1 MAIPIHLQQFKAAGI
16 YRVVFDKSTI
26 VNYDTELLRLVVG
39 YSEQGPFNVPVY
51 VKDPQTFT
59 ALFGGINKKLEKRG
73 VFFHRLALQ
82 MLQVSPCLVLN
93 LKKFSNE
100 SVGAATISTQFNPS
114 FNPINE
120 VTLNVEDIYDTTRF
134 WTLDAEKLNN
144 LRSKEGIQLD
154 QYINIATTN
163 TKKTSASIFIRKAS
177 GLKVSQYNI
186 TVNDWY
192 SDNPAAMPDY
202 LAPYKNSLI
211 SDFFAEIYV
220 FSGQFTPK
228 QVLASDTLKNF
239 FIVEDTGETD
249 DNGNK
254 ILELKL
260 RNKVYNG
267 FGDAVDTL
275 DMLFQDTTSNPLGHY
290 IGCLIPE
297 FKTKN
302 NVYASLD
309 IAFNTDIDVHNMM
322 MSFNTDMLYE
332 YEDASVIDLSGR
344 RSIPTQEAL
353 DDNKLF
359 NNGLS
364 LAEIFNGTAKTTVL
378 GNVKAPV
385 VADEI
390 SISTNVAHV
399 EDDKLIAIVPFNAN
413 GKNAVSG
420 TLYVTG
426 VEGDY
431 ITLKQVGEEGQVVK
445 VQYTNLAEGV
455 TIYDIAADKYGVVF
469 DVKPIAATE
478 GVKYTQEEVNEF
490 NAALEG
496 AKHAGDVETE
506 AHDDQPEVTY
516 TEETANVYNAA
527 LPGAVSTDDYKEEPV
542 EAHNEY
548 SIKSGFGTGWIEGEA
563 FKDDM
568 HIAGP
573 EKLITSIT
581 NLEIDANDSSK
592 LTYTD
597 IDTNLKVNFIETQFM
612 TSVKSLVPE
621 IPDGNSVYGSSIS
634 FIDHNE
640 SNWEWKAVGLI
651 DENIKE
657 EMLVSENYWDSS
669 LTAILKPGDC
679 LLAKDNIV
687 DYNDNGYTIDPETGK
702 EDDADNY
709 LDSVYVQE
717 VGTRYYQED
726 DKDVKDKKKNV
737 GDFRFHYVKVSGEPL
752 VYPNDED
759 NTQPTGAVNQFIVR
773 FDNALNQEIGT
784 MKPLY
789 LEGYTYAMSKPDGVG
804 MYAKVEW
811 QKKILSVLN
820 EYKGLRTGL
829 LNKSEIDYRYV
840 IDTFQSFPDASIK
853 KELSYLCKEK
863 QSAFCIANFPSV
875 QTFTKCP
882 YAAFTDSKGVFNV
895 EYVVKGCNKKKAS
908 SVSFSMPDDTEGA
921 SFIAF
926 YTPLKFSDG
935 YLDTIV
941 PSAGLVSNLFIQKYL
956 TRQPYYIVA
965 GPNYGRVNASGMVG
979 PDYKYS
985 MDELQIIEPFG
996 VNCMVYRPNFGTFIN
1011 ANQTAKQVPLSALSK
1026 VHVRELVIYL
1036 MDEVEKVL
1044 QAYQWEFN
1052 NGRTREAILTRVNN
1066 ICSRIMANGGLQAY
1080 LNIMDES
1087 NNTPE
1092 IIDNE
1097 MAVLSTH
1104 IEPGMGCGKMVH
1116 ELTLYRTGQMQ
1127 SSIAEA

>member
-1 MAIPIHLQQFKAAGI
+1 MAIPLHLQQFKAAGI

-100 SVGAATISTQFNPS
+100 TVGAATISTQFNPS
-114 FNPINE
+114 FTPINE
-120 VTLNVEDIYDTTRF
+120 VKLNVEDIYDTTRF

-144 LRSKEGIQLD
+144 LRATNGTTLD

-177 GLKVSQYNI
+177 GLKVSGYNI

-202 LAPYKNSLI
+202 LTPYRNSLI

-220 FSGQFTPK
+220 FNGQFTPK
-228 QVLASDTLKNF
+228 QVLASDTLKNYF
-239 FIVEDTGETD
+239 LVEKKDDGE
-249 DNGNK
+249 
-254 ILELKL
+254 LELKL
-260 RNKVYNG
+260 RDKVYNA
-267 FGDAVDTL
+267 FGDPVDTL
-275 DMLFQDTTSNPLGHY
+275 DVMYTDMTSNPLGHY
-290 IGCLIPE
+290 VGCLIPE

-302 NVYASLD
+302 NIYASLD

-344 RSIPTQEAL
+344 RSIPTQAAL
-353 DDNKLF
+353 DN
-359 NNGLS
+359 NMIYANGLS
-364 LAEIFNGTAKTTVL
+364 LKEIFEGTAKTTVL

-385 VADEI
+385 VADTL
-390 SISTNVAHV
+390 SIRTNLAKIEKDA
-399 EDDKLIAIVPFNAN
+399 EDNDVIVPIIEFKAN
-413 GKNAVSG
+413 GKNSVGG
-420 TLYVTG
+420 TLYVAA
-426 VEGDY
+426 VDNEY
-431 ITLKQVGEEGQVVK
+431 ITLKQVGTGQKVK
-445 VQYTNLAEGV
+445 VQYTNLADDL
-455 TIYDIAADKYGVVF
+455 TIQEIAAKKYGVVF
-469 DVKPIAATE
+469 
-478 GVKYTQEEVNEF
+478 EED
-490 NAALEG
+490 G
-496 AKHAGDVETE
+496 T
-506 AHDDQPEVTY
+506 T
-516 TEETANVYNAA
+516 
-527 LPGAVSTDDYKEEPV
+527 
-542 EAHNEY
+542 
-548 SIKSGFGTGWIEGEA
+548 IKSGFGTGWDIADKGDA
-563 FKDDM
+563 FVTN
-568 HIAGP
+568 IIGGP
-573 EKLITSIT
+573 EKVITSIT
-581 NLEIDANDSSK
+581 NLEIDANDAQG

-597 IDTNLKVNFIETQFM
+597 VDTNLKISFLESQYVTKPE
-612 TSVKSLVPE
+612 SCVKE
-621 IPDGNSVYGSSIS
+621 IPYGNSVYGSSIS
-634 FIDHNE
+634 FIDYDEN
-640 SNWEWKAVGLI
+640 NWEWKAVGLV

-657 EMLVSENYWDSS
+657 EMLVSETYFDHS
-669 LTAILKPGDC
+669 LIAILKPGDC
-679 LLAKDNIV
+679 IIANDNTV
-687 DYNDNGYTIDPETGK
+687 DYNDNEK
-702 EDDADNY
+702 ADDADNY
-709 LDSVYVQE
+709 LDAVYVQE
-717 VGTRYYQED
+717 VGTKYD
-726 DKDVKDKKKNV
+726 TDGNFK
-737 GDFRFHYVKVSGEPL
+737 FHYVKVSGQPL
-752 VYPNDED
+752 IWPVDE
-759 NTQPTGAVNQFIVR
+759 NAENAGQNQYIVR
-773 FDNALNQEIGT
+773 IDNALNQEIGT
-784 MKPLY
+784 MKPIY
-789 LEGYTYAMSKPDGVG
+789 FEGYTYAMSKPDGVG
-804 MYAKVEW
+804 MYAKEQW
-811 QKKILSVLN
+811 QKKILSVLS

-840 IDTFQSFPDASIK
+840 IDTFQSFPDSSIK
-853 KELSYLCKEK
+853 KELSFLCKEK

-875 QTFTKCP
+875 QTFVKCP
-882 YAAFTDSKGVFNV
+882 YASFTDSKGIFNV

-908 SVSFSMPDDTEGA
+908 SISFSMPDDTEGA

-935 YLDTIV
+935 SIDTIV
-941 PSAGLVSNLFIQKYL
+941 PSAGLVSNLFIEKYL

-965 GPNYGRVNASGMVG
+965 GPNYGRVNASGMIG

-1011 ANQTAKQVPLSALSK
+1011 ANQTAKQIPLSALSK

-1052 NGRTREAILTRVNN
+1052 NGRTREAILSRANN
-1066 ICSRIMANGGLQAY
+1066 ICARIMANGGLQAY

-1087 NNTPE
+1087 NNTPD

>member
-1 MAIPIHLQQFKAAGI
+1 MAIPLHLQQFKAAGI

-100 SVGAATISTQFNPS
+100 TVGGATISTKFNPT
-114 FNPINE
+114 FEPVNE
-120 VTLNVEDIYDTTRF
+120 VELKVEDIYDTTRF

-144 LRSKEGIQLD
+144 LRAVDGTQLD

-177 GLKVSQYNI
+177 GLKVSAYNI

-202 LAPYKNSLI
+202 LEPYRNSLI

-220 FSGQFTPK
+220 FKGQFTPK
-228 QVLASDTLKNF
+228 QVLASDTLKNY
-239 FIVEDTGETD
+239 FIVEKK
-249 DNGNK
+249 GND
-254 ILELKL
+254 LELKL
-260 RNKVYNG
+260 RDKVYNG
-267 FGDAVDTL
+267 FGDPVDTL
-275 DMLFQDTTSNPLGHY
+275 DVMYGDMTSNPLGHY
-290 IGCLIPE
+290 VGCLIPE

-302 NVYASLD
+302 NIYASLD
-309 IAFNTDIDVHNMM
+309 IAFNSDIDIHNMM
-322 MSFNTDMLYE
+322 MSFNTELLYE

-344 RSIPTQEAL
+344 RSIPTHAAL
-353 DDNKLF
+353 KEGNAAK
-359 NNGLS
+359 NGLS
-364 LAEIFNGTAKTTVL
+364 LYKIFTGTAKTTVL

-385 VADEI
+385 VAD
-390 SISTNVAHV
+390 
-399 EDDKLIAIVPFNAN
+399 KIAIKTNAFKDNGEPTVPFNAN
-413 GKNAVSG
+413 GKNAITG
-420 TLYVTG
+420 TLYVKAVSDT
-426 VEGDY
+426 E
-431 ITLKQVGEEGQVVK
+431 ITLKQVGTDGETVT
-445 VQYTNLAEGV
+445 VQ
-455 TIYDIAADKYGVVF
+455 IADAKTKAQDLFGVVF
-469 DVKPIAATE
+469 D
-478 GVKYTQEEVNEF
+478 
-490 NAALEG
+490 
-496 AKHAGDVETE
+496 GD
-506 AHDDQPEVTY
+506 
-516 TEETANVYNAA
+516 N
-527 LPGAVSTDDYKEEPV
+527 
-542 EAHNEY
+542 
-548 SIKSGFGTGWIEGEA
+548 IKSGFGTGWTGDVTPDSLE
-563 FKDDM
+563 
-568 HIAGP
+568 GP
-573 EKLITSIT
+573 EKFISAI
-581 NLEIDANDSSK
+581 ANIENTADT

-597 IDTNLKVNFIETQFM
+597 QDSNIKVSLFEKQYVT
-612 TSVKSLVPE
+612 KSESCVAE

-634 FIDHNE
+634 FVDYNE
-640 SNWEWKAVGLI
+640 GSWEWKSVGLI
-651 DENIKE
+651 DENVKE
-657 EMLVSENYWDSS
+657 EMLVSEDYYDSS
-669 LTAILKPGDC
+669 LLAILKPGDC
-679 LLAKDNIV
+679 MLAYDGTV
-687 DYNDNGYTIDPETGK
+687 DYNENEIADD
-702 EDDADNY
+702 EDYY
-709 LDSVYVQE
+709 LDTVYVQE
-717 VGTRYYQED
+717 SGTKFDED
-726 DKDVKDKKKNV
+726 GNFK
-737 GDFRFHYVKVSGEPL
+737 FHYVKFSGQPL
-752 VYPNDED
+752 VFPQDE
-759 NTQPTGAVNQFIVR
+759 PTENGAVVDPDSEDGVDIDIVSNSYLVR
-773 FDNALNQEIGT
+773 VDHALNQEIGT
-784 MKPLY
+784 MKPIY
-789 LEGYTYAMSKPDGVG
+789 FEGYTYAMSKPDGVG
-804 MYAKVEW
+804 MYAKEQW
-811 QKKILSVLN
+811 QKKILGVLS

-853 KELSYLCKEK
+853 KELSFLCKEK

-875 QTFTKCP
+875 QTFIKCP
-882 YAAFTDSKGVFNV
+882 YASFTDSKGIFNV
-895 EYVVKGCNKKKAS
+895 EYVVNGCNKKKAS

-935 YLDTIV
+935 SIDTIV
-941 PSAGLVSNLFIQKYL
+941 PSAGLVSNLFIEKYM

-1011 ANQTAKQVPLSALSK
+1011 ANQTAKQIPLSALSK

-1044 QAYQWEFN
+1044 QSYQWEFN
-1052 NGRTREAILTRVNN
+1052 NGRTREAILSRANN
-1066 ICSRIMANGGLQAY
+1066 ICARIMANGGLQAY

-1087 NNTPE
+1087 NNTPD